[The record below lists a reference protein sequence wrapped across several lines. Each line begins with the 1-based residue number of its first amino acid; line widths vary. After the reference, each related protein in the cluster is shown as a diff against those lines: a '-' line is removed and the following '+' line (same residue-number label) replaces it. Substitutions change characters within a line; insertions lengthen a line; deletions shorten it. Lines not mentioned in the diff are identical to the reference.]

1 MAVCHIHQGKWEQAE
16 ADLLDS
22 LQKNNKNPDTL
33 ANMLVVAQ
41 HRGKPDEILKRYL
54 TQLQQLAP
62 RHAFAAPI
70 RTPQLDSFERNKN
83 RYAI

>member
-62 RHAFAAPI
+62 RHAFCRAYSGA
-70 RTPQLDSFERNKN
+70 LDSFERNKN